1 MKNSIRRCFLSL
13 IILFISLQLNCIIPV
28 WADIWISSPADKENI
43 FGKIKIIAEADDKER
58 IDEVKFFINSQRS
71 GYCLDFPFE
80 KIIDI
85 GLHGPGA
92 HSIRVKAIFKSG
104 LSLWSEPVRIIVEE
118 DKNPPVTIND
128 YKYHQKWINKDARI
142 KLRAR
147 DDLSGVKATYYKID
161 DGPPQTGDVVIV
173 RDKGSHFVQFWSED
187 NSNNL
192 EARQFLN
199 VKIDKTP
206 PVTTYSLSR
215 EPGGSSG
222 WFNELPVTVS
232 YSATDDLSGVLS
244 TTKGE
249 TINLETKEKIKYFS
263 EDIAGNAEK
272 VKKLTIKID
281 ISEPI
286 VMMSLKPNI
295 LWPLSRKP
303 VKVNVFGQTFDN
315 LSGIASQEFTVIDEY
330 GKVEPTVSGFGSKIK
345 LVPWRKADDKDGRIY
360 TIRVVVTD
368 KAGNSNTMEKT
379 VRVPWHI
386 EDVKRERKEAEEQ
399 RKKEEEQRKKEK
411 EQWKKEEAEKQKQ
424 GD

>member
-1 MKNSIRRCFLSL
+1 
-13 IILFISLQLNCIIPV
+13 
-28 WADIWISSPADKENI
+28 
-43 FGKIKIIAEADDKER
+43 
-58 IDEVKFFINSQRS
+58 
-71 GYCLDFPFE
+71 
-80 KIIDI
+80 
-85 GLHGPGA
+85 
-92 HSIRVKAIFKSG
+92 
-104 LSLWSEPVRIIVEE
+104 
-118 DKNPPVTIND
+118 
-128 YKYHQKWINKDARI
+128 
-142 KLRAR
+142 
-147 DDLSGVKATYYKID
+147 
-161 DGPPQTGDVVIV
+161 
-173 RDKGSHFVQFWSED
+173 DKGSHFVQFWSED

-206 PVTTYSLSR
+206 PVTTYSFSR

-263 EDIAGNAEK
+263 EDIAGNVEK

>member
-1 MKNSIRRCFLSL
+1 M
-13 IILFISLQLNCIIPV
+13 
-28 WADIWISSPADKENI
+28 
-43 FGKIKIIAEADDKER
+43 
-58 IDEVKFFINSQRS
+58 
-71 GYCLDFPFE
+71 
-80 KIIDI
+80 
-85 GLHGPGA
+85 
-92 HSIRVKAIFKSG
+92 
-104 LSLWSEPVRIIVEE
+104 
-118 DKNPPVTIND
+118 
-128 YKYHQKWINKDARI
+128 
-142 KLRAR
+142 
-147 DDLSGVKATYYKID
+147 
-161 DGPPQTGDVVIV
+161 
-173 RDKGSHFVQFWSED
+173 
-187 NSNNL
+187 
-192 EARQFLN
+192 
-199 VKIDKTP
+199 
-206 PVTTYSLSR
+206 
-215 EPGGSSG
+215 
-222 WFNELPVTVS
+222 
-232 YSATDDLSGVLS
+232 
-244 TTKGE
+244 
-249 TINLETKEKIKYFS
+249 
-263 EDIAGNAEK
+263 
-272 VKKLTIKID
+272 TIKID